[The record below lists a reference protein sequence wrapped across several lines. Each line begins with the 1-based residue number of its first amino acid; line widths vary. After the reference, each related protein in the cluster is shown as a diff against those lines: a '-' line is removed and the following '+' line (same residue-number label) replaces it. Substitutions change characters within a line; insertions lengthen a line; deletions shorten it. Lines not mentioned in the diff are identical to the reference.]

1 MASWRTQGCGRN
13 AVIGLTL
20 CLALFAGPARGQK
33 VGSGK
38 GIKFSDYYEQPH
50 ETQMKWLL
58 EGASAEPQAG
68 GRIVAVTRAKVQ
80 TWRESGAGEMIVEAP
95 ECLYDADRRSVSS
108 TGSLTLL
115 TADGAFSL
123 TGEGFAW
130 LQSTS
135 MLFISNRV
143 HTVVHPE
150 FASSL
155 STGARTNQ
163 SHAPAPAIDI
173 LSDQFDY
180 AEKSGQGIYHGNVR
194 VAGTNLSL
202 TAELLTVLAPRTD
215 NRLQSLI
222 AETNVILHYDK
233 IHATGQRAAYRVD
246 TGQVLLTGQ
255 PTWRLDPQE
264 GSGDELLL
272 DRTNG
277 VFRATGHAWLKLPAR
292 SLGTFAFLP
301 LAASPPP
308 KTPPATNQFLEIRSG
323 VYEFRTNSAIFDDQV
338 QVVEWRDS
346 QVQGRLNCDRLRL
359 AFTGTNELQQLV
371 AENHVVAEQG
381 PSRLNCGLLTLAF
394 AGNNEL
400 QRMVARQSVVLEQE
414 TNRFTAGEAVYTATN
429 GVIELK
435 ESPTW
440 RSGTREGKG
449 DRILVDSRRQEM
461 SVQTNALMRVPAS
474 EFGRVMAA
482 ETNALPRTS
491 AGAHT
496 DQFAEITARDYT
508 LGREGASFRGKV
520 SMTHPQMQW
529 SSDRLTAVAPPG
541 GGKMNRIVAE
551 QDVVFDLIDAK
562 GQKIHGRGD
571 EAVYTCGITGT
582 TTNDAMVL
590 TGSPAQLVSTNFTG
604 QNNVF
609 ILDLAN
615 HRLGSPGKYRYIVRF
630 PAGGGGTNQT
640 RMLQNALSK

>member
-1 MASWRTQGCGRN
+1 MASWRTHGCGRRD
-13 AVIGLTL
+13 AVIGLAL
-20 CLALFAGPARGQK
+20 CLTLFAGPARGQK

-38 GIKFSDYYEQPH
+38 GIKFSDYYEPPH

-80 TWRESGAGEMIVEAP
+80 TWRENGAGEMIVEAP

-108 TGSLTLL
+108 TGSLILL

-130 LQSTS
+130 LQSAS
-135 MLFISNRV
+135 ILFVSNRV

-150 FASSL
+150 FASA
-155 STGARTNQ
+155 GARTNL
-163 SHAPAPAIDI
+163 SHAPAPAINI

-194 VAGTNLSL
+194 VTGTNLSL
-202 TAELLTVLAPRTD
+202 TAELLSVLAPRTG
-215 NRLQSLI
+215 NRLQSLV
-222 AETNVILHYDK
+222 AETNVILHYEK
-233 IHATGQRAAYRVD
+233 SHATGQRAAYTVD
-246 TGQVLLTGQ
+246 TEQVLLTGQ
-255 PTWRLDPQE
+255 PTWRVEPQE

-301 LAASPPP
+301 GAASPPP
-308 KTPPATNQFLEIRSG
+308 KAPPATNQFLEIRSDA
-323 VYEFRTNSAIFDDQV
+323 YEFRTNSAMFQDKV
-338 QVVEWRDS
+338 EVVEWRDG

-381 PSRLNCGLLTLAF
+381 ASHLNCGLLTLAF
-394 AGNNEL
+394 AGTNEL
-400 QRMVARQSVVLEQE
+400 QRMVARQSVILEQE
-414 TNRFTAGEAVYTATN
+414 TNRFAAGEAVYVATN
-429 GVIELK
+429 GIIELK

-440 RSGTREGKG
+440 RSGTRDGKG
-449 DRILVDSRRQEM
+449 DRILVDTRRQEM

-474 EFGRVMAA
+474 EFGRALA
-482 ETNALPRTS
+482 PGTNASPRAST
-491 AGAHT
+491 GAQA
-496 DQFAEITARDYT
+496 DQLAEITAGDYT

-520 SMTHPQMQW
+520 SMNHPQMQW
-529 SSDRLTAVAPPG
+529 SSDRLTALAPPG
-541 GGKMNRIVAE
+541 GGKMSRVAAE

-571 EAVYTCGITGT
+571 EAVYTCGVTGT
-582 TTNDAMVL
+582 TTNEAMVL

-604 QNNVF
+604 RNHIF
-609 ILDLAN
+609 ILDVAN
-615 HRLGSPGKYRYIVRF
+615 HRLGAPGRSRYVVRD
-630 PAGGGGTNQT
+630 PARSGGTNQA
-640 RMLQNALSK
+640 RMPGNSLSK